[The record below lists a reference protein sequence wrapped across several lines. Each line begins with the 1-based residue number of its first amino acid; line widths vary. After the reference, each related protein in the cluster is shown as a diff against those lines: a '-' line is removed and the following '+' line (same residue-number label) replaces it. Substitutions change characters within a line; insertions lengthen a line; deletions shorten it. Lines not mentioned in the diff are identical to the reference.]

1 MVARLP
7 VAVYVKLTGVS
18 PGLERER
25 SRYSWIGDDSSATFY
40 ASAEIGKSSI
50 VGRRG
55 RELPIDPARQSFSV
69 GGEAFSYDVLDDT
82 LCLHDAPYHAGPLR
96 QGLNVG
102 IHYWDGCIQR
112 IDVMENGTSHIS
124 KP

>member
-25 SRYSWIGDDSSATFY
+25 SRHSRIGDDSSATFY

-50 VGRRG
+50 VEGAV
-55 RELPIDPARQSFSV
+55 ENFQLI
-69 GGEAFSYDVLDDT
+69 L
-82 LCLHDAPYHAGPLR
+82 
-96 QGLNVG
+96 QGN
-102 IHYWDGCIQR
+102 IFQ
-112 IDVMENGTSHIS
+112 
-124 KP
+124 